1 MLELNNVNKSYGS
14 NQILK
19 DINLSIKKG
28 EVISIVGKSGCGKS
42 TLLKCLN
49 GLEKINS
56 GEIKLNGFNIN
67 TIPLIELRKKVGIV
81 FQDYNL
87 FDHLNILDNITIGLI
102 KVKKV
107 NKNYAISS
115 ARKILK
121 RFKLLDKQYNYP
133 DELSGGER
141 QRVAIIRTLLMKP
154 EIIMLDEPTSALD
167 AENKIQ
173 VQKFIKTLVKDDL
186 TLIIVSHEEAFVNS
200 ISDRIYQISKGKI
213 KEIKK

>member
-1 MLELNNVNKSYGS
+1 MLELINVNKSYGS

-186 TLIIVSHEEAFVNS
+186 T
-200 ISDRIYQISKGKI
+200 
-213 KEIKK
+213 

>member
-1 MLELNNVNKSYGS
+1 MLELINVNKSYG
-14 NQILK
+14 NNHILN
-19 DINLSIKKG
+19 DINLKIKKG

-56 GEIKLNGFNIN
+56 GEILLNDFNIN
-67 TIPLIELRKKVGIV
+67 SIPLIELRKKIGIV

-87 FDHLNILDNITIGLI
+87 FDHLNILENITIGLI

-107 NKNYAISS
+107 NKNYALNQ

-167 AENKIQ
+167 AENKLQ

-186 TLIIVSHEEAFVNS
+186 TLIIVSHEESFVNS
-200 ISDRIYQISKGKI
+200 ISDRIYKISKGKI

>member
-1 MLELNNVNKSYGS
+1 MLELINVNKSYG
-14 NQILK
+14 NNHILN
-19 DINLSIKKG
+19 DINLKIKKG

-49 GLEKINS
+49 GLERINS
-56 GEIKLNGFNIN
+56 GEILLNDFNIN
-67 TIPLIELRKKVGIV
+67 SIPLIELRKKIGIV

-87 FDHLNILDNITIGLI
+87 FDHLNILENITIGLI

-107 NKNYAISS
+107 NKNYALNQ

-167 AENKIQ
+167 SENKLQ

-186 TLIIVSHEEAFVNS
+186 TLIIVSHEESFVNS
-200 ISDRIYQISKGKI
+200 ISDRIYKISKGKI

>member
-1 MLELNNVNKSYGS
+1 MLELINVNKSYG
-14 NQILK
+14 NNHILN
-19 DINLSIKKG
+19 DINLKIKKG

-49 GLEKINS
+49 GLERINS
-56 GEIKLNGFNIN
+56 GEILLNDFNIN
-67 TIPLIELRKKVGIV
+67 SIPLIELRKKIGIV

-87 FDHLNILDNITIGLI
+87 FDHLNILENITIGLI

-107 NKNYAISS
+107 NKNYALNQ

-167 AENKIQ
+167 AENKLQ

-186 TLIIVSHEEAFVNS
+186 TLIIVSHEESFVNS
-200 ISDRIYQISKGKI
+200 ISDRIYKISKGKI

>member
-1 MLELNNVNKSYGS
+1 MLELINVNKSYG
-14 NQILK
+14 NNHILN
-19 DINLSIKKG
+19 DINLKIKKG

-49 GLEKINS
+49 GLERINS
-56 GEIKLNGFNIN
+56 GEILLNDFNIN
-67 TIPLIELRKKVGIV
+67 SIPLIELRKKIGIV
-81 FQDYNL
+81 FQD
-87 FDHLNILDNITIGLI
+87 DHLNILENITIGLI

-107 NKNYAISS
+107 NMNYALNQ

-167 AENKIQ
+167 AENKLQ

-186 TLIIVSHEEAFVNS
+186 TLIIVSHEESFVNS
-200 ISDRIYQISKGKI
+200 ISDRIYKISKGKI